1 MNEKIFRST
10 FLTAAVT
17 LLAGT
22 AMLLWVLIGFFEGQL
37 QTELKNEAA
46 YIAIAV
52 ERDGIDSFSELPDGN
67 ARVTWIDSDGS
78 VLADTQA
85 DSETL
90 DNHAE
95 REEVKEALQ
104 DGEGASSRYSDTL
117 TEKTVYYAMRLEDGT
132 VLRLSVTQYTVVQLL
147 MEMTRPLLIAA
158 GVALL
163 LSLFLSMRVSD
174 SIIRPINELDL
185 ENPSGNDTYEELTPL
200 LRKLTQQKSTI
211 QRQLADAYQKQ
222 KEFRLIT
229 ENMSEGVLVIDQQM
243 NLLSSNKAARRLLHA
258 GEADMIGSVLILNRT
273 RPFRTAIEKA
283 LGGQRAE
290 CRMEQG
296 DSTYQLIASPVH
308 EEARTI
314 AAVVLLLDVT
324 ENVKRET
331 LRREFTANVSHEL
344 KTPLT
349 SISGFAELIAAGGMP
364 EETARDFARSIYEEA
379 QRLVTLVGDIIKI
392 SELDEKDS
400 AIEKE
405 RVPLYDLCREA
416 AERLRPEAEKHGI
429 SITLSGERDACVFGA
444 RKILE
449 EMITNL
455 CDNAVKYNRDG
466 GSVGLLT
473 ETTED
478 GGVRVTVSD
487 TGIGIPEEDQKR
499 VFERFYR
506 VDKSRSKAAGGTGL
520 GLSIVKH
527 GALYHGAE
535 VQLESSVGKGTRV
548 TITFP
553 PASETDLETEEKIE
567 SE

>member
-22 AMLLWVLIGFFEGQL
+22 AMLLWVLVGFFEGQL
-37 QTELKNEAA
+37 QKELKNEAQ
-46 YIAIAV
+46 YIALAM
-52 ERDGIDSFSELPDGN
+52 ERNGTDCLSEFSGGN
-67 ARVTWIDSDGS
+67 ARITWIDSDGN
-78 VLADTQA
+78 VLADTGT
-85 DSETL
+85 DSGAL

-95 REEVKEALQ
+95 REEVKEALKS
-104 DGEGASSRYSDTL
+104 GEGVSSRYSDTL

-132 VLRLSVTQYTVVQLL
+132 ILRLSVTQYTVVQLL

-163 LSLFLSMRVSD
+163 FSLVLSMRVSD
-174 SIIRPINELDL
+174 SILRPINELDL
-185 ENPSGNDTYEELTPL
+185 ENPSANETYEELTPL
-200 LRKLTQQKSTI
+200 LHKLTQQKATI
-211 QRQLADAYQKQ
+211 KRQLADAYQKQ

-229 ENMSEGVLVIDQQM
+229 ENMTEGVLVIDQQM
-243 NLLSSNKAARRLLHA
+243 NLLSSNQAARRLLNA
-258 GEADMIGSVLILNRT
+258 GEANQIGSVLILNRT

-296 DSTYQLIASPVH
+296 KSTYQLIASPVH
-308 EEARTI
+308 EEERTI

-324 ENVKRET
+324 ESVRGET

-349 SISGFAELIAAGGMP
+349 SISGFAELIAAGGTP
-364 EETARDFARSIYEEA
+364 EETVRDFARSIYEEA
-379 QRLVTLVGDIIKI
+379 QRLVSLVGDIIKI

-405 RVPLYDLCREA
+405 TVSLYDLCRETA
-416 AERLRPEAEKHGI
+416 VRLRPEADKHGI
-429 SITLSGERDACVFGA
+429 SITLSGEQNTQVFGA
-444 RKILE
+444 RKILG
-449 EMITNL
+449 EMIDNL
-455 CDNAVKYNRDG
+455 CDNAVKYNKDG
-466 GSVGLLT
+466 GSVNLVT
-473 ETTED
+473 EMTED
-478 GGVRVTVSD
+478 GGARLIVSD

-499 VFERFYR
+499 VFERFFR

-527 GALYHGAE
+527 GALYHGAG
-535 VQLESSVGKGTRV
+535 VKLESSVGEGTRV

-553 PASETDLETEEKIE
+553 PNRENEEE